1 MTEATDEKKPP
12 EGGVDGLEISYIAN
26 DVQAL
31 RASALESVPNH
42 GGNEA
47 PLRADGKR
55 PVGAFVESFQG
66 LIDHWIGYLVLVNQ
80 DFDDG
85 GQRVS
90 RSAAVRVD
98 NVSEVVRVLEVLLK
112 R

>member
-1 MTEATDEKKPP
+1 MEVTGEKKPP
-12 EGGVDGLEISYIAN
+12 EGGVPLDQPSNITK
-26 DVQAL
+26 DVEAL

-42 GGNEA
+42 GGDQTA
-47 PLRADGKR
+47 LGPDGGR
-55 PVGAFVESFQG
+55 PVGAFVQSFQG
-66 LIDHWIGYLVLVNQ
+66 LVDHWIGYLVLVNQ

>member
-1 MTEATDEKKPP
+1 MKKATGEKKPP
-12 EGGVDGLEISYIAN
+12 EGGAPMDEPSNIAK
-26 DVQAL
+26 DVEAL
-31 RASALESVPNH
+31 RALALESVPNH
-42 GGNEA
+42 GGDQTA
-47 PLRADGKR
+47 LGADGKR
-55 PVGAFVESFQG
+55 PIGTFVQSFQG
-66 LIDHWIGYLVLVNQ
+66 LVDHWVGYLVLVNQ

>member
-1 MTEATDEKKPP
+1 MTEATGEKKPP
-12 EGGVDGLEISYIAN
+12 EGGVAGEEISYIAK

-31 RASALESVPNH
+31 RALALESVPNH
-42 GGNEA
+42 GGDQTA
-47 PLRADGKR
+47 LGADGKR